1 MIPDKLP
8 DAPIRH
14 WYSRYFFSDPPEIL
28 ARAFYETDY
37 RAGMHIHDF
46 YEINVIVKG
55 KGYHFINDQRFPVQ
69 KNDLFLLPPGYLH
82 GYYPEEPLALY
93 HILLHPAFFTRYAAD
108 MQRLPAYPIVMT
120 ASPPTRCD
128 DPFRSC
134 LRLTDREMDVQCR
147 QLSTFADLFGETG
160 REETAVLQHA
170 LGLYTVGTIC
180 RIYRDCYMAGGDSRV
195 DGTAAGILHSIHYLQ
210 EHCGE
215 SLTIDDLQQQAA
227 VSRTT
232 LYRYYLRFT
241 GLSPMQYLQQYRL
254 IRARELLQQ
263 DQLSVTAVAAECG
276 FYDGAHLDR
285 VFRRAYGL
293 SPRHYRRQC
302 RP

>member
-1 MIPDKLP
+1 
-8 DAPIRH
+8 
-14 WYSRYFFSDPPEIL
+14 
-28 ARAFYETDY
+28 
-37 RAGMHIHDF
+37 
-46 YEINVIVKG
+46 
-55 KGYHFINDQRFPVQ
+55 
-69 KNDLFLLPPGYLH
+69 
-82 GYYPEEPLALY
+82 
-93 HILLHPAFFTRYAAD
+93 
-108 MQRLPAYPIVMT
+108 
-120 ASPPTRCD
+120 
-128 DPFRSC
+128 
-134 LRLTDREMDVQCR
+134 
-147 QLSTFADLFGETG
+147 
-160 REETAVLQHA
+160 
-170 LGLYTVGTIC
+170 
-180 RIYRDCYMAGGDSRV
+180 MAGGDSRV

-293 SPRHYRRQC
+293 SPRPYRRQC

>member
-1 MIPDKLP
+1 M
-8 DAPIRH
+8 
-14 WYSRYFFSDPPEIL
+14 
-28 ARAFYETDY
+28 
-37 RAGMHIHDF
+37 
-46 YEINVIVKG
+46 
-55 KGYHFINDQRFPVQ
+55 
-69 KNDLFLLPPGYLH
+69 
-82 GYYPEEPLALY
+82 ALY

-134 LRLTDREMDVQCR
+134 LRLTDREMDALCR

-285 VFRRAYGL
+285 VFRRTYGCL
-293 SPRHYRRQC
+293 PGTIAANADRKIQQAGSLCGLPGLLPHLRKRA
-302 RP
+302 